1 MEDARIPSIEQLM
14 AEMGWVRKLARALVK
29 NDALADDVAQEAW
42 IIAAKEQPDV
52 DRPLRPWLSRVVSNL
67 VRTRRRSE
75 ERRELRDAAV
85 DDDRAVPTPAEL
97 MERVELQR
105 AVADEL
111 LALGEPYRSTVLLHF
126 IEGYSSAEIAR
137 RLGIPDGTV
146 RRRLKVGIDQLRERL
161 RKRTDQPARGWLAA
175 LVPLARGLGPA
186 PMPAPT
192 GIAVAKK
199 IGIALVLVLVVIA
212 AVVWRSH
219 GKDHDVPKPSAPRT
233 LFVYGPPKA
242 VAPSSSRTI
251 PTWLTQSG
259 APNRRIAGRVVFRGI
274 PISGAKVQ
282 LGLVVHGESMP
293 TLVMPDSMSRLLQ
306 PVAEV
311 TSAADGTFDF
321 GMQPPALFTVS
332 AAAQNFA
339 GVAVSVSNFNP
350 RTTPDQLVLS
360 LVHCGSRLSGTIAD
374 ASGGAIAKAHILA
387 AGLAGAESD
396 AAGKYSVCLSP
407 RHQYG
412 PPAAQVRVEA
422 DGYGAVR
429 REIIVAGDIRVD
441 FNLAPEAVVVGRVT
455 TSDGT
460 PAEGARVIAA
470 AAPGA
475 FRGASG
481 WTISDHEGRF
491 RIGDLAPGPFDVIV
505 RAQGVTAAPVSVVAR
520 AAGTSTDVNIVLAPL
535 AEGPQAQVRGHVF
548 MNGTPVVGASIAAI
562 HDGQASRG
570 TTSGTTSQAD
580 GSFLLDG
587 VPFGKTR
594 LLVTPYVV
602 EGSNEIDINRAAV
615 DGVRL
620 DVGKVATIRGRV
632 TRHGVPVAG
641 ADVLY
646 EPAPQTTLHSPPP
659 TATSNA
665 NGDFVME
672 AVPPGPGR
680 LVAID
685 YPSKAFTEWVPIN
698 LGPAEDKSMD
708 LELACAGEVKGS
720 VVDEAGN
727 AAGGA
732 YVRIEFPGDFCEAMT
747 DAKGQFDCALLSG
760 GVYQPT
766 VSPLPG
772 GRQGFAPARGDHFE
786 PLHVPRDGVVTVT
799 LAVKHERV
807 AIRGSVVDDHGTPM
821 PDVYVEAVGRGDSS
835 MDPPSTMTNTDGG
848 FAIAD
853 LARGVYTLRTHA
865 ADGSETEVRDVAAG
879 SEPITI
885 KLVRGGTIAGTL
897 VGFSKI
903 PDVFALQ
910 NILNGKPARAR
921 VDGARFVVAG
931 LAPGR
936 YSIRAQS
943 GAEVD
948 AATVEVRSGET
959 TTVTLRDRGAGTVEG
974 TVTDFAT
981 HAPVAGLRCDA
992 MAMTSGQTL
1001 MLPPDV
1007 TQQAFT
1013 DASGHYSVSAPIG
1026 RVRIFCAALDGEP
1039 RSAAGGD
1046 VEVARTGVAKLDVA
1060 SVRGTFGNAPADAGF
1075 MIAPVQLP
1083 ITVGDV
1089 LPNGPAAAAGLRV
1102 GDQVLA
1108 VDDVPVQGLLPDGAM
1123 FLVANHSPGSSMTL
1137 RISRGG
1143 AVQTIKILV
1152 GTPPN

>member
-1 MEDARIPSIEQLM
+1 
-14 AEMGWVRKLARALVK
+14 
-29 NDALADDVAQEAW
+29 
-42 IIAAKEQPDV
+42 
-52 DRPLRPWLSRVVSNL
+52 
-67 VRTRRRSE
+67 
-75 ERRELRDAAV
+75 
-85 DDDRAVPTPAEL
+85 
-97 MERVELQR
+97 
-105 AVADEL
+105 
-111 LALGEPYRSTVLLHF
+111 
-126 IEGYSSAEIAR
+126 
-137 RLGIPDGTV
+137 
-146 RRRLKVGIDQLRERL
+146 
-161 RKRTDQPARGWLAA
+161 
-175 LVPLARGLGPA
+175 
-186 PMPAPT
+186 
-192 GIAVAKK
+192 
-199 IGIALVLVLVVIA
+199 
-212 AVVWRSH
+212 
-219 GKDHDVPKPSAPRT
+219 
-233 LFVYGPPKA
+233 
-242 VAPSSSRTI
+242 
-251 PTWLTQSG
+251 
-259 APNRRIAGRVVFRGI
+259 
-274 PISGAKVQ
+274 
-282 LGLVVHGESMP
+282 
-293 TLVMPDSMSRLLQ
+293 LQ
-306 PVAEV
+306 PIAEV

-321 GMQPPALFTVS
+321 GVQPAAMFTVS
-332 AAAQNFA
+332 AAAPNFA
-339 GVAVSVSNFNP
+339 GVAVSVCNFDP
-350 RTTPDQLVLS
+350 RIRPDQLVLS
-360 LVHCGSRLSGTIAD
+360 LVDCGSRLTGTIAD
-374 ASGGAIAKAHILA
+374 ASGGPIAKAHILA

-396 AAGKYSVCLSP
+396 GAGKYSVCLSP

-412 PPAAQVRVEA
+412 TPAAQVRVEA

-429 REIIVAGDIRVD
+429 REIMVAGDIRVD
-441 FNLAPEAVVVGRVT
+441 FNLVPEAVVVGRAT

-481 WTISDHEGRF
+481 WTISDHDGRF
-491 RIGDLAPGPFDVIV
+491 RIGELAPGPYDVIV
-505 RAQGVTAAPVSVVAR
+505 RAEGLTAAPVSVVAR
-520 AAGTSTDVNIVLAPL
+520 AAGTSSDVNIVLAPL
-535 AEGPQAQVRGHVF
+535 SEGPQAQVRGRVF

-570 TTSGTTSQAD
+570 TTSQAD

-594 LLVTPYVV
+594 LLVAPYEVK
-602 EGSNEIDINRAAV
+602 GGNEIDINRAVV

-620 DVGKVATIRGRV
+620 DVGKVATVRGRV

-641 ADVLY
+641 ADILY

-659 TATSNA
+659 TARSNA
-665 NGDFVME
+665 VGDFVME
-672 AVPPGPGR
+672 AIPPGPGR

-685 YPSKAFTEWVPIN
+685 YRSKAFTEWVPIN
-698 LGPAEDKSMD
+698 LGPAEDKSLD
-708 LELACAGEVKGS
+708 LDLACAGEVKGF

-727 AAGGA
+727 AVGGV
-732 YVRIEFPGDFCEAMT
+732 YVRIEFPGDFCEAMA
-747 DAKGQFDCALLSG
+747 DAKGQFDCALLLG

-772 GRQGFAPARGDHFE
+772 GRQGFAPAKGDQFD
-786 PLHVPRDGVVTVT
+786 PIHVPRDGVVTVT

-807 AIRGSVVDDHGTPM
+807 AIRGSVLDDHGTAM
-821 PDVYVEAVGRGDSS
+821 PDVYVEAVGRGDSG
-835 MDPPSTMTNTDGG
+835 MDPPSTMTNTHGE

-865 ADGSETEVRDVAAG
+865 ADGTETEVRDVAAG
-879 SEPITI
+879 GESITI

-910 NILNGKPARAR
+910 NILNGKPVRAR

-931 LAPGR
+931 LTPGR
-936 YSIRAQS
+936 YSVRAQS

-992 MAMTSGQTL
+992 MVMTSGQTL

-1007 TQQAFT
+1007 AQQAFT
-1013 DASGHYSVSAPIG
+1013 DASGHYAVSAPIG
-1026 RVRIFCAALDGEP
+1026 RVRIFCAAVNGEP
-1039 RSAAGGD
+1039 RSAAGGE
-1046 VEVARTGVAKLDVA
+1046 VEVARTGVAKLDAV
-1060 SVRGTFGNAPADAGF
+1060 SVRGTFGNAPANAGF

-1089 LPNGPAAAAGLRV
+1089 LPNGPAAAAGLRA
-1102 GDQVLA
+1102 GDQLLA
-1108 VDDVPVQGLLPDGAM
+1108 VDDVPMQGLLPDGAM
-1123 FLVANHSPGSSMTL
+1123 FLVANHAPGTAMTL
-1137 RISRGG
+1137 RIWREG

-1152 GTPPN
+1152 GKPPN